1 MKLIYSHLQKLLPD
15 LNKDPAILRDDLTM
29 IGHFTNYY
37 EQIENEIV
45 FDLDIK
51 VNRGDCLSYYGLAK
65 DLSVYYKLPLVLPEI
80 SSLDNLDKHQNP
92 LDITIN
98 SPDVTRVQALSLS
111 GLKNSPSPEWLSKFL
126 RLHEINSINTIVDIT
141 NYVMLIF
148 GIPSHAFDIKKT
160 GPSLTWENNHSL
172 KYSTFTT
179 LDKTQLKI
187 DPETLLISNQK
198 EALSLSFIGGAN
210 SGIKLDTT
218 DSIIEM
224 AIYSRS
230 RVRTDSR
237 KLKTITEA
245 SLRLEKDLDPD
256 TLPLAF
262 SYLSTLLKDLC
273 QANISSSLF
282 DHYPQKETQPE
293 IKLDITRASQIAG
306 IDIPKDFT
314 LQALKDLG
322 CHLQEIDSN
331 NYLISPPSIRKDIT
345 QEEDL
350 LEEIIRF
357 WGYQHIPSN
366 HALEYKKLPDI
377 TPKVL
382 YLIEETKEKLVSLG
396 YDEILSWPLVQE
408 ALNEDT
414 AVKTQNSINS
424 EYPILRQ
431 SIIQSLKTQVDQY
444 QRLKVPQIQIFEI
457 GKIYNQNGKDYKEEY
472 ALALYH
478 QSPEQLKKDL
488 QALGFNDYK
497 IEDDNYAQV
506 ILSNIDLPKDYH
518 YQPKE
523 IVNQAIEL
531 NGQII
536 TLDANITLD
545 DKKDPASLIKE
556 YQSKIDP
563 SIFWSMQITDIYHD
577 SKNNKYR
584 YTFRVSYYNTDDK
597 TAKKAHLDAFD
608 LN

>member
-1 MKLIYSHLQKLLPD
+1 
-15 LNKDPAILRDDLTM
+15 
-29 IGHFTNYY
+29 
-37 EQIENEIV
+37 
-45 FDLDIK
+45 
-51 VNRGDCLSYYGLAK
+51 
-65 DLSVYYKLPLVLPEI
+65 
-80 SSLDNLDKHQNP
+80 
-92 LDITIN
+92 
-98 SPDVTRVQALSLS
+98 
-111 GLKNSPSPEWLSKFL
+111 
-126 RLHEINSINTIVDIT
+126 
-141 NYVMLIF
+141 MLIF
-148 GIPSHAFDIKKT
+148 GIPCHAFDIKKS
-160 GPSLTWENNHSL
+160 GPSLTWENNSSL
-172 KYSTFTT
+172 RYPTFTT

-187 DPETLLISNQK
+187 DPQTLLISNQK

-210 SGIKLDTT
+210 SGIELETT

-256 TLPLAF
+256 TIPLAF
-262 SYLSTLLKDLC
+262 SYLYTLLNDLC
-273 QANISSSLF
+273 QAKISSPLF
-282 DHYPQKETQPE
+282 DYYPHKDIQPE
-293 IKLDITRASQIAG
+293 IKLDITKASKVAG
-306 IDIPKDFT
+306 INIPTDFA
-314 LQALKDLG
+314 LQALESLG
-322 CHLQEIDSN
+322 CNLKEIGSN
-331 NYLISPPSIRKDIT
+331 EYLVKPPSIRKDIT

-357 WGYQHIPSN
+357 WGYQHIPSDQP
-366 HALEYKKLPDI
+366 LEYKNLPDI

-408 ALNEDT
+408 ALDENT
-414 AVKTQNSINS
+414 AIRTQNSINS

-431 SIIQSLKTQVDQY
+431 SIIQTLKAQVDQY

-457 GKIYNQNGKDYKEEY
+457 GKTYHQKNDNYKEEY

-478 QSPEQLKKDL
+478 QSSEQLKKDL
-488 QALGFNDYK
+488 QTLDFNDFK
-497 IEDDNYAQV
+497 IEDNNYAQV
-506 ILSNIDLPKDYH
+506 ILSDIKLPKDYH

-536 TLDANITLD
+536 TLDANITLNE
-545 DKKDPASLIKE
+545 KRDPESLLKE
-556 YQSKIDP
+556 YESKIDP

-577 SKNNKYR
+577 STANRYR

-597 TAKKAHLDAFD
+597 TAKKIHLDAFD